1 MSKEQPMGEKPR
13 ILVIGSINMD
23 VVLRAETFPAPGE
36 TVLGTDLSLI
46 PGGKGA
52 NQAVALARLGAR
64 PSLLGRVGAD
74 PWGEELTYK
83 LEENGVDTELLTPDD
98 SLPTGNATII
108 VDQEGENRI
117 VLIAGANDALRPG
130 DVDLALDAEGGWD
143 AILLQLEIPLETAC
157 HAISAGAAR
166 DIPVILD
173 AGPPVKLALEKLRG
187 VTVLSPNESET
198 EALTGIR
205 PDGLESASRA
215 AALLEESTGAREVVL
230 KLGNRGA
237 LCRNDGCWEII
248 EAHRVDVVDTT
259 AAGDSFTA
267 ALAIEYT
274 REAGIKEATRRAMAA
289 GALAVTRLGAQPSLP
304 TAEEV
309 DRLLERAG

>member
-1 MSKEQPMGEKPR
+1 MDGKPR

-23 VVLRAETFPAPGE
+23 VVLRAEKFPAPGE
-36 TVLGTDLSLI
+36 TVVGTDLSLI

-52 NQAVALARLGAR
+52 NQAVALSRLGASA
-64 PSLLGRVGAD
+64 SLLGCVGKD
-74 PWGEELTYK
+74 PWGEELIEK
-83 LEENGVDTELLTPDD
+83 LEENGVDTVNVASDE

-108 VDQEGENRI
+108 VDSEGENRI

-130 DVDLALDAEGGWD
+130 LVDAALDAESSCD
-143 AILLQLEIPLETAC
+143 AILLQLEIPLRTVY
-157 HAISAGAAR
+157 HAISTGAAR
-166 DIPVILD
+166 GIPVILD
-173 AGPPVKLALEKLRG
+173 AGPPRAVPLEKLRG

-205 PDGLESASRA
+205 PGDLDSAGKA
-215 AALLEESTGAREVVL
+215 AALLEESTGANEVVL
-230 KLGNRGA
+230 KLGERGA
-237 LCRNDGCWEII
+237 LFKDNGRYELV
-248 EAHRVDVVDTT
+248 EAHQVEVVDTT

-267 ALAIEYT
+267 ALALEHS
-274 REAGIKEATRRAMAA
+274 RGAGIAKAVRRALAA

-309 DRLLERAG
+309 DRLQGITP

>member
-1 MSKEQPMGEKPR
+1 MDGKPR

-23 VVLRAETFPAPGE
+23 VVLRAEKFPAPGE
-36 TVLGTDLSLI
+36 TVVGTDLSLI

-52 NQAVALARLGAR
+52 NQAVALSRLGASA
-64 PSLLGRVGAD
+64 SLVGCVGMD
-74 PWGEELTYK
+74 PWGKELTGK
-83 LEENGVDTELLTPDD
+83 LEENGVDTVYVVSDE

-108 VDQEGENRI
+108 VDSDGENRI
-117 VLIAGANDALRPG
+117 VLIAGANDALRP
-130 DVDLALDAEGGWD
+130 DHVDAALDAESSCD
-143 AILLQLEIPLETAC
+143 AILLQLEIPLQTVY

-166 DIPVILD
+166 GIPVILD
-173 AGPPVKLALEKLRG
+173 AGPPRAVPLEKLRG

-205 PDGLESASRA
+205 PGDLDSAAKA
-215 AALLEESTGAREVVL
+215 AALLEESTGANEVVL
-230 KLGNRGA
+230 KLGERGA
-237 LCRNDGCWEII
+237 LFKDNGRYELA
-248 EAHRVDVVDTT
+248 EAYQVEVVDTT

-267 ALAIEYT
+267 ALALEHS
-274 REAGIKEATRRAMAA
+274 RGAGIAKAVRRALAA

-309 DRLLERAG
+309 DRLQGITP

>member
-1 MSKEQPMGEKPR
+1 MDSKPR

-23 VVLRAETFPAPGE
+23 VVLRAEKFPAPGE
-36 TVLGTDLSLI
+36 TVVGTDLSLI

-52 NQAVALARLGAR
+52 NQAVALSRLGASA
-64 PSLLGRVGAD
+64 SLLGCVGKD
-74 PWGEELTYK
+74 PWGEELIEK
-83 LEENGVDTELLTPDD
+83 LEENGVDTVNVTSDE

-108 VDQEGENRI
+108 VDSEGENRI

-130 DVDLALDAEGGWD
+130 LVDAALDAESSCD
-143 AILLQLEIPLETAC
+143 AILLQLEIPLRTVY

-166 DIPVILD
+166 GIPVILD
-173 AGPPVKLALEKLRG
+173 AGPPRAVPLEKLRG

-205 PDGLESASRA
+205 PGDLDSAGKA
-215 AALLEESTGAREVVL
+215 AALLEESTGANEVVL
-230 KLGNRGA
+230 KLGERGA
-237 LCRNDGCWEII
+237 LFKDNGRYELV
-248 EAHRVDVVDTT
+248 EAHQVEVVDTT

-267 ALAIEYT
+267 ALALEHS
-274 REAGIKEATRRAMAA
+274 RGAGIAKAVRRALAA

-309 DRLLERAG
+309 DRLQGITP

>member
-1 MSKEQPMGEKPR
+1 MSKEQTMGEKPR

-23 VVLRAETFPAPGE
+23 VVLKAEKFPAPGE

-52 NQAVALARLGAR
+52 NQAVALSRLGASS
-64 PSLLGRVGAD
+64 SLLGRVGAD
-74 PWGEELTYK
+74 PWGKELAGK
-83 LEENGVDTELLTPDD
+83 LSENGVDTENVTAVD

-117 VLIAGANDALRPG
+117 VLIAGANDALLPE
-130 DVDLALDAEGGWD
+130 DVDLALAGKAAWD
-143 AILLQLEIPLETAC
+143 AILLQLEIPLETVC

-166 DIPVILD
+166 GIPVILD
-173 AGPPVKLALEKLRG
+173 AGPPVKLSLEKLRG

-215 AALLEESTGAREVVL
+215 AALLEKSTGAREVVL
-230 KLGNRGA
+230 KLGDRGA
-237 LCRNDGCWEII
+237 LCRNNGQWEIL

-274 REAGIKEATRRAMAA
+274 RETGIKEATRRAMAA
-289 GALAVTRLGAQPSLP
+289 GALAVTRLGAQPSIP

>member
-1 MSKEQPMGEKPR
+1 MGEKPR

-23 VVLRAETFPAPGE
+23 VVLKAEKFPAPGE

-52 NQAVALARLGAR
+52 NQAVALSRLGASS
-64 PSLLGRVGAD
+64 SLLGRVGAD
-74 PWGEELTYK
+74 PWGKELAGK
-83 LEENGVDTELLTPDD
+83 LSENGVDTENVAAVD

-117 VLIAGANDALRPG
+117 VLIAGANDALLPE
-130 DVDLALDAEGGWD
+130 DVDLALAGKAAWD
-143 AILLQLEIPLETAC
+143 AILLQLEIPLETVC

-166 DIPVILD
+166 GIPVILD
-173 AGPPVKLALEKLRG
+173 AGPPVKLSLEKLRG

-215 AALLEESTGAREVVL
+215 AALLEKSTGAREVVL
-230 KLGNRGA
+230 KLGDRGA
-237 LCRNDGCWEII
+237 LCRNNGQWEIL

-274 REAGIKEATRRAMAA
+274 RETGIKEATRRAIAA
-289 GALAVTRLGAQPSLP
+289 GALAVTRLGAQPSIP

>member
-1 MSKEQPMGEKPR
+1 MDSKPR

-23 VVLRAETFPAPGE
+23 VVLRAEKFPAPGE
-36 TVLGTDLSLI
+36 TVVGTDLSLI

-52 NQAVALARLGAR
+52 NQAVALSRLGASA
-64 PSLLGRVGAD
+64 SLLGCVGKD
-74 PWGEELTYK
+74 PWGEELIEK
-83 LEENGVDTELLTPDD
+83 LEENGVDTVNVTSDE

-108 VDQEGENRI
+108 VDSEGENRI

-130 DVDLALDAEGGWD
+130 LVDAALDAESSCD
-143 AILLQLEIPLETAC
+143 AILLQLEIPLRTVY
-157 HAISAGAAR
+157 HAISTGAAR
-166 DIPVILD
+166 GIPVILD
-173 AGPPVKLALEKLRG
+173 AGPPRAVPLEKLRG

-205 PDGLESASRA
+205 PGDLDSAGKA
-215 AALLEESTGAREVVL
+215 AALLEESTGANEVVL
-230 KLGNRGA
+230 KLGERGA
-237 LCRNDGCWEII
+237 LFKDNGRYELV
-248 EAHRVDVVDTT
+248 EAHQVEVVDTT

-267 ALAIEYT
+267 ALALEHS
-274 REAGIKEATRRAMAA
+274 RGAGIEKAVRRALAA

-309 DRLLERAG
+309 DRLQGITP

>member
-1 MSKEQPMGEKPR
+1 MDSKPR

-23 VVLRAETFPAPGE
+23 VVLRTEKFPAPGE
-36 TVLGTDLSLI
+36 TVVGTDLSLI

-52 NQAVALARLGAR
+52 NQAVALSRLGASA
-64 PSLLGRVGAD
+64 SLLGCVGKD
-74 PWGEELTYK
+74 PWGEELIEK
-83 LEENGVDTELLTPDD
+83 LEENGVDTVNVTSDE

-108 VDQEGENRI
+108 VDSEGENRI

-130 DVDLALDAEGGWD
+130 LVDAALDAENSCD
-143 AILLQLEIPLETAC
+143 AILLQLEIPLRTVY

-166 DIPVILD
+166 GIPVILD
-173 AGPPVKLALEKLRG
+173 AGPPRAVPLEKLRG
-187 VTVLSPNESET
+187 VT

-205 PDGLESASRA
+205 PGDLDSAGKA
-215 AALLEESTGAREVVL
+215 AALLEESTGASEVVL
-230 KLGNRGA
+230 KLGDRGA
-237 LCRNDGCWEII
+237 LFKDNGRYELA
-248 EAHRVDVVDTT
+248 EAHQVEVVDTT

-267 ALAIEYT
+267 ALALEHS
-274 REAGIKEATRRAMAA
+274 RGAGIAKAVRRALAA

-309 DRLLERAG
+309 DRLQGITP

>member
-1 MSKEQPMGEKPR
+1 MSKEQTMGEKPR

-23 VVLRAETFPAPGE
+23 VVLKAEKFPAPGE

-52 NQAVALARLGAR
+52 NQAVALSRLGASS
-64 PSLLGRVGAD
+64 SLLGRVGAD
-74 PWGEELTYK
+74 PWGEELAGK
-83 LEENGVDTELLTPDD
+83 LSENGVDTENVAAVD

-117 VLIAGANDALRPG
+117 VLIAGANDALLPE
-130 DVDLALDAEGGWD
+130 DVDLALAGKAAWD
-143 AILLQLEIPLETAC
+143 AILLQLEIPLETVC

-166 DIPVILD
+166 GIPVILD
-173 AGPPVKLALEKLRG
+173 AGPPVKLSLEKLRG

-215 AALLEESTGAREVVL
+215 AALLEKSTGAREVVL
-230 KLGNRGA
+230 KLGDRGA
-237 LCRNDGCWEII
+237 LCRIDGHWKLI
-248 EAHRVDVVDTT
+248 EAHRVEVVDTT

-274 REAGIKEATRRAMAA
+274 RKTGIKEAARRAIAA

>member
-1 MSKEQPMGEKPR
+1 MDSKPR

-23 VVLRAETFPAPGE
+23 VVLRAEKFPAPGE
-36 TVLGTDLSLI
+36 TVVGTDLSLI

-52 NQAVALARLGAR
+52 NQAVALSRLGASA
-64 PSLLGRVGAD
+64 SLLGCVGKD
-74 PWGEELTYK
+74 PWGEELIEK
-83 LEENGVDTELLTPDD
+83 LEENGVDTVNVTSDE

-108 VDQEGENRI
+108 VDSEGENRI

-130 DVDLALDAEGGWD
+130 LVDAALDAESSCD
-143 AILLQLEIPLETAC
+143 AILLQLEIPLRTVY
-157 HAISAGAAR
+157 HAISTGAAR
-166 DIPVILD
+166 GIPVILD
-173 AGPPVKLALEKLRG
+173 AGPPRAVPLEKLRG

-205 PDGLESASRA
+205 PGDLDSAGKA
-215 AALLEESTGAREVVL
+215 AALLEESTGANEVVL
-230 KLGNRGA
+230 KLGERGA
-237 LCRNDGCWEII
+237 LFKDNGRYELV
-248 EAHRVDVVDTT
+248 EAHQVEVVDTT

-267 ALAIEYT
+267 ALALELSRGTEI
-274 REAGIKEATRRAMAA
+274 AKAVRRALAA

-309 DRLLERAG
+309 DRLQGITP

>member
-1 MSKEQPMGEKPR
+1 MGEGPR

-23 VVLRAETFPAPGE
+23 VVLRAEKFPAPGE

-52 NQAVALARLGAR
+52 NQAVALSRLGANA
-64 PSLLGRVGAD
+64 SLLGRVGAD
-74 PWGEELTYK
+74 PWGEELVGK
-83 LEENGVDTELLTPDD
+83 LRKNGVDTENVAAVD

-117 VLIAGANDALRPG
+117 VLIAGANDALLPG
-130 DVDLALDAEGGWD
+130 DVDRALAGEAAWD
-143 AILLQLEIPLETAC
+143 AILLQLEIPLETVC

-166 DIPVILD
+166 EIPVILD
-173 AGPPVKLALEKLRG
+173 AGPPAKLPLEKLRG

-205 PDGLESASRA
+205 PDELDSASRA
-215 AALLEESTGAREVVL
+215 AALLEESTGAREIVL
-230 KLGNRGA
+230 KLGERGA
-237 LCRNDGCWEII
+237 LCKSEGRWELID
-248 EAHRVDVVDTT
+248 ALDVDVVDTT

-267 ALAIEYT
+267 ALALEYSRNT
-274 REAGIKEATRRAMAA
+274 GIREATRRAMAA

-309 DRLLERAG
+309 DRLLEKDEGRL

>member
-1 MSKEQPMGEKPR
+1 MDGKPR

-23 VVLRAETFPAPGE
+23 VVLRAEKFPAPGE
-36 TVLGTDLSLI
+36 TVVGTDLSLI

-52 NQAVALARLGAR
+52 NQAVALSRLGASA
-64 PSLLGRVGAD
+64 SLLGCVGKD
-74 PWGEELTYK
+74 PWGEELIEK
-83 LEENGVDTELLTPDD
+83 LEENGVDTVNVTSDE

-108 VDQEGENRI
+108 VDSEGENRI

-130 DVDLALDAEGGWD
+130 LVDAALDAESSCD
-143 AILLQLEIPLETAC
+143 AILLQLEIPLRTVY

-166 DIPVILD
+166 GIPVILD
-173 AGPPVKLALEKLRG
+173 AGPPRAVPLEKLRG

-205 PDGLESASRA
+205 PGDLDSAGKA
-215 AALLEESTGAREVVL
+215 AALLEESTGANEVVL
-230 KLGNRGA
+230 KLGERGA
-237 LCRNDGCWEII
+237 LFKDNGRYELV
-248 EAHRVDVVDTT
+248 EAHQVEVVDTT

-267 ALAIEYT
+267 ALALEHS
-274 REAGIKEATRRAMAA
+274 RGAGIEKAVRRALAA

-309 DRLLERAG
+309 DRLQGITP

>member
-1 MSKEQPMGEKPR
+1 MDGKPR

-23 VVLRAETFPAPGE
+23 VVLRAEKFPAPGE
-36 TVLGTDLSLI
+36 TVVGTDLSLI

-52 NQAVALARLGAR
+52 NQAVALSRLGASA
-64 PSLLGRVGAD
+64 SLLGCVGKD
-74 PWGEELTYK
+74 PWGEELIEK
-83 LEENGVDTELLTPDD
+83 LEENGVDTVNVTSDE

-108 VDQEGENRI
+108 VDSEGENRI

-130 DVDLALDAEGGWD
+130 LVDAALDAESSCD
-143 AILLQLEIPLETAC
+143 AILLQLEIPLRTVY
-157 HAISAGAAR
+157 HAISTGAAR
-166 DIPVILD
+166 GIPVILD
-173 AGPPVKLALEKLRG
+173 AGPPRAVPLEKLRG

-205 PDGLESASRA
+205 PGDLDSAGKA
-215 AALLEESTGAREVVL
+215 AALLEESTGANEVVL
-230 KLGNRGA
+230 KLGERGA
-237 LCRNDGCWEII
+237 LFKDNGRYELA
-248 EAHRVDVVDTT
+248 EAHQVEVVDTT

-267 ALAIEYT
+267 ALALEHSRGT
-274 REAGIKEATRRAMAA
+274 GIAKAVRRALAA

-309 DRLLERAG
+309 DRLQGITP

>member
-1 MSKEQPMGEKPR
+1 MGGGPR

-23 VVLRAETFPAPGE
+23 VVLRAEKFPAPGE

-52 NQAVALARLGAR
+52 NQAVALSRLGASA
-64 PSLLGRVGAD
+64 SLLGRVGAD
-74 PWGEELTYK
+74 PWGEELVGK
-83 LEENGVDTELLTPDD
+83 LRENGVDTENVAAVD

-108 VDQEGENRI
+108 VDQKGENRI
-117 VLIAGANDALRPG
+117 VLIAGANDALLPE
-130 DVDLALDAEGGWD
+130 DVDRALAGEAAWD
-143 AILLQLEIPLETAC
+143 AILLQLEIPIETVC
-157 HAISAGAAR
+157 HAISAAAAR
-166 DIPVILD
+166 GIPVILD
-173 AGPPVKLALEKLRG
+173 AGPPVKLPLEKLRG

-230 KLGNRGA
+230 KLGDRGA
-237 LCRNDGCWEII
+237 LCRNDGHWELI
-248 EAHRVDVVDTT
+248 EAHQVEVVDTT

-274 REAGIKEATRRAMAA
+274 RETEVREAVRRAMAA

>member
-1 MSKEQPMGEKPR
+1 MGEKPR

-23 VVLRAETFPAPGE
+23 VVLKAEKFPAPGE

-52 NQAVALARLGAR
+52 NQAVALSRLGASS
-64 PSLLGRVGAD
+64 SLLGRVGAD
-74 PWGEELTYK
+74 PWGEELAGK
-83 LEENGVDTELLTPDD
+83 LSENGVDTENVAAVD

-117 VLIAGANDALRPG
+117 VLIAGANDALLPE
-130 DVDLALDAEGGWD
+130 DVDLALAGKAAWD
-143 AILLQLEIPLETAC
+143 AILLQLEIPLETVC

-166 DIPVILD
+166 GIPVILD
-173 AGPPVKLALEKLRG
+173 AGPPVKLSLEKLRG

-215 AALLEESTGAREVVL
+215 AALLEKSTGAREVVL
-230 KLGNRGA
+230 KLGDRGA
-237 LCRNDGCWEII
+237 LCRIDGHWILI
-248 EAHRVDVVDTT
+248 EAHRVEVVDTT

-274 REAGIKEATRRAMAA
+274 RKTGIKEAARRAIAA

>member
-1 MSKEQPMGEKPR
+1 MGEEPR

-23 VVLRAETFPAPGE
+23 VVLRAEKFPAAGE

-52 NQAVALARLGAR
+52 NQAVALSRLGASA
-64 PSLLGRVGAD
+64 SLLGRVGAD
-74 PWGEELTYK
+74 PWGEELVGK
-83 LEENGVDTELLTPDD
+83 LRENGVDTENVSAVD

-117 VLIAGANDALRPG
+117 VLIAGANDALLPG
-130 DVDLALDAEGGWD
+130 DVDRALAGKASWD
-143 AILLQLEIPLETAC
+143 AILLQLEIPLETVC
-157 HAISAGAAR
+157 HAISVGAAR
-166 DIPVILD
+166 EIPVVLD
-173 AGPPVKLALEKLRG
+173 AGPPAKLPLEKLRG

-205 PDGLESASRA
+205 PDELDSASRA
-215 AALLEESTGAREVVL
+215 AALLEESTGAREIVL
-230 KLGNRGA
+230 KLGERGA
-237 LCRNDGCWEII
+237 LCKIEGNWELI
-248 EAHRVDVVDTT
+248 EALEVDVVDTT

-267 ALAIEYT
+267 ALALEYS
-274 REAGIKEATRRAMAA
+274 RKAGIREATRRAMAA

-309 DRLLERAG
+309 DRFLDRAG

>member
-1 MSKEQPMGEKPR
+1 MSAEQR

-23 VVLRAETFPAPGE
+23 VVLRTGRFPAPGE

-52 NQAVALARLGAR
+52 NQAVAIARLGGDS
-64 PSLLGRVGAD
+64 SLLGCVGAD
-74 PWGEELTYK
+74 SWGEELTAK
-83 LEENGVDTELLTPDD
+83 LGENGVDTANVLTDD

-108 VDQEGENRI
+108 VDDEGENRI
-117 VLIAGANDALRPG
+117 VLIAGANDSLRPG
-130 DVDLALDAEGGWD
+130 HVDRALELEPGWD

-157 HAISAGAAR
+157 HAIAAASAR
-166 DIPVILD
+166 EIPVILD
-173 AGPPVKLALEKLRG
+173 AGPPMEVPLDRLRG

-205 PDGLESASRA
+205 PDDLASASRA
-215 AALLEESTGAREVVL
+215 ATILEESTGAREVVL
-230 KLGNRGA
+230 KLGERGA
-237 LCRNDGCWEII
+237 LFKSDGEWELI
-248 EAHRVDVVDTT
+248 ESHQVEVVDTT

-267 ALAIEYT
+267 ALAIEYS
-274 REAGIKEATRRAMAA
+274 RGAGIRQAIARALAA

-309 DRLLERAG
+309 DRLLEETG

>member
-1 MSKEQPMGEKPR
+1 MDGKPR

-23 VVLRAETFPAPGE
+23 VVLRAEKFPAPGE
-36 TVLGTDLSLI
+36 TVVGTDLSLI

-52 NQAVALARLGAR
+52 NQAVALSRLGASA
-64 PSLLGRVGAD
+64 SLLGCVGKD
-74 PWGEELTYK
+74 PWGEELIEK
-83 LEENGVDTELLTPDD
+83 LEENGVDTVNVASDE

-108 VDQEGENRI
+108 VDSEGENRI

-130 DVDLALDAEGGWD
+130 LVDAALDAESSCD
-143 AILLQLEIPLETAC
+143 AILLQLEIPLRTVY
-157 HAISAGAAR
+157 HAISTGAAR
-166 DIPVILD
+166 GIPVILD
-173 AGPPVKLALEKLRG
+173 AGPPRAVPLEKLRG

-205 PDGLESASRA
+205 PGDLDSAGKA
-215 AALLEESTGAREVVL
+215 AALLEESTGANEVVL
-230 KLGNRGA
+230 KLGERGA
-237 LCRNDGCWEII
+237 LFKNNGRYELA
-248 EAHRVDVVDTT
+248 EAHQVEVVDTT

-267 ALAIEYT
+267 ALALEHS
-274 REAGIKEATRRAMAA
+274 RGAGIAKAVRRALAA

-309 DRLLERAG
+309 DRLQGITP

>member
-1 MSKEQPMGEKPR
+1 MGEEPR

-23 VVLRAETFPAPGE
+23 VVLRAEKFPAAGE

-52 NQAVALARLGAR
+52 NQAVALSRLGASA
-64 PSLLGRVGAD
+64 SLLGRVGAD
-74 PWGEELTYK
+74 PWGEELVGK
-83 LEENGVDTELLTPDD
+83 LRENGVDTENVSAVD

-117 VLIAGANDALRPG
+117 VLIAGANDALLPG
-130 DVDLALDAEGGWD
+130 DVDRALAGKASWD
-143 AILLQLEIPLETAC
+143 AILLQLEIPLETVC
-157 HAISAGAAR
+157 HAISVGAAR
-166 DIPVILD
+166 EIPVVLD
-173 AGPPVKLALEKLRG
+173 AGPPAKLPLEKLRG

-205 PDGLESASRA
+205 PDELDSASRA
-215 AALLEESTGAREVVL
+215 AALLEESTGAREIVL
-230 KLGNRGA
+230 KLGERGA
-237 LCRNDGCWEII
+237 LCKIEGNWELI
-248 EAHRVDVVDTT
+248 EALEVDVVDTT

-267 ALAIEYT
+267 ALALEYARKT
-274 REAGIKEATRRAMAA
+274 GIREAARRAMAA

-309 DRLLERAG
+309 DRLLGKDGRRL

>member
-1 MSKEQPMGEKPR
+1 MGEKPR

-23 VVLRAETFPAPGE
+23 VVLKAEKFPAPGE

-52 NQAVALARLGAR
+52 NQAVALSRLGASS
-64 PSLLGRVGAD
+64 SLLGRVGAD
-74 PWGEELTYK
+74 PWGKELAGK
-83 LEENGVDTELLTPDD
+83 LSENGVDTENVTAVD

-117 VLIAGANDALRPG
+117 VLIAGANDALLPE
-130 DVDLALDAEGGWD
+130 DVDLALAGKAAWD
-143 AILLQLEIPLETAC
+143 AILLQLEIPLETVC

-166 DIPVILD
+166 GIPVILD
-173 AGPPVKLALEKLRG
+173 AGPPVKLSLEKLRG

-215 AALLEESTGAREVVL
+215 AALLEKSTGAREVVL
-230 KLGNRGA
+230 KLGDRGA
-237 LCRNDGCWEII
+237 LCRNNGQWEIL

-274 REAGIKEATRRAMAA
+274 RETGIKEATRRAMAA
-289 GALAVTRLGAQPSLP
+289 GALAVTRLGAQPSIP

>member
-1 MSKEQPMGEKPR
+1 MGEKPR

-23 VVLRAETFPAPGE
+23 VVLKAEKFPAPGE

-52 NQAVALARLGAR
+52 NQAVALSRLGASS
-64 PSLLGRVGAD
+64 SLLGRVGAD
-74 PWGEELTYK
+74 PWGEELAGK
-83 LEENGVDTELLTPDD
+83 LSENGVDTENVAAVD

-117 VLIAGANDALRPG
+117 VLIAGANDALLPE
-130 DVDLALDAEGGWD
+130 DVDLALAGKAAWD
-143 AILLQLEIPLETAC
+143 AILLQLEIPLETVC

-166 DIPVILD
+166 GIPVILD
-173 AGPPVKLALEKLRG
+173 AGPPVKLSLEKLRG

-205 PDGLESASRA
+205 PDGLESASLA
-215 AALLEESTGAREVVL
+215 AALLEKSPGAREVVL
-230 KLGNRGA
+230 KLGDRGA
-237 LCRNDGCWEII
+237 LCRIDGHWKLI
-248 EAHRVDVVDTT
+248 EAHRVEVVDTT
-259 AAGDSFTA
+259 AAGDSCTA

-274 REAGIKEATRRAMAA
+274 RKTGIKEAARRAIAA

>member
-1 MSKEQPMGEKPR
+1 MDGKPR

-23 VVLRAETFPAPGE
+23 VVLRAEKFPAPGE
-36 TVLGTDLSLI
+36 TVVGTDLSLI

-52 NQAVALARLGAR
+52 NQAVALSRLGASA
-64 PSLLGRVGAD
+64 SLLGCVGKD
-74 PWGEELTYK
+74 PWGEELIEK
-83 LEENGVDTELLTPDD
+83 LEENGVDTVNVTSDE

-108 VDQEGENRI
+108 VDSEGENRI

-130 DVDLALDAEGGWD
+130 LVDAALDAESSCD
-143 AILLQLEIPLETAC
+143 AILLQLEIPLRTVY
-157 HAISAGAAR
+157 HAISTGAAR
-166 DIPVILD
+166 GIPVILD
-173 AGPPVKLALEKLRG
+173 AGPPRAVPLEKLRG

-205 PDGLESASRA
+205 PGDLDSAGKA
-215 AALLEESTGAREVVL
+215 AALLEESTGANEVVL
-230 KLGNRGA
+230 KLGERGA
-237 LCRNDGCWEII
+237 LFKDNGRYELA
-248 EAHRVDVVDTT
+248 EAHQVEVVDTT

-267 ALAIEYT
+267 ALALEHS
-274 REAGIKEATRRAMAA
+274 RGAGIAKAVRRALAA

-309 DRLLERAG
+309 DRLQGITP

>member
-1 MSKEQPMGEKPR
+1 MGEKPR

-23 VVLRAETFPAPGE
+23 VVLKTEKFPAPGE

-52 NQAVALARLGAR
+52 NQAVALSRLGAR
-64 PSLLGRVGAD
+64 ASLLGRVGAD
-74 PWGEELTYK
+74 PWGEELADK
-83 LEENGVDTELLTPDD
+83 LRENGVDTANVAAVD

-117 VLIAGANDALRPG
+117 VLIAGANDALLPE
-130 DVDLALDAEGGWD
+130 DVDRALAGEAAWD
-143 AILLQLEIPLETAC
+143 AILLQLEIPLETVC
-157 HAISAGAAR
+157 HAISTGAAR
-166 DIPVILD
+166 GIPVILD
-173 AGPPVKLALEKLRG
+173 AGPPLKLPLEKLRG

-230 KLGNRGA
+230 KLGDRGA
-237 LCRNDGCWEII
+237 LCKNNGHWELI
-248 EAHRVDVVDTT
+248 EAHQVEVVDTT

-274 REAGIKEATRRAMAA
+274 RETEVREAVRRAMAA

>member
-1 MSKEQPMGEKPR
+1 MDGKPR

-23 VVLRAETFPAPGE
+23 VVLRAEKFPAPGE
-36 TVLGTDLSLI
+36 TVVGTDLSLI

-52 NQAVALARLGAR
+52 NQAVALSRLGASA
-64 PSLLGRVGAD
+64 SLLGCVGKD
-74 PWGEELTYK
+74 PWGEELIEK
-83 LEENGVDTELLTPDD
+83 LEENGVDTVNVTSDE

-108 VDQEGENRI
+108 VDSEGENRI

-130 DVDLALDAEGGWD
+130 LVDAALDAESSCD
-143 AILLQLEIPLETAC
+143 AILLQLEIPLRTVY
-157 HAISAGAAR
+157 HAISTGAAR
-166 DIPVILD
+166 GIPVILD
-173 AGPPVKLALEKLRG
+173 AGPPRAVPLEKLRG

-205 PDGLESASRA
+205 PGDLDSAGKA
-215 AALLEESTGAREVVL
+215 AALLEESTGANEVVL
-230 KLGNRGA
+230 KLGDRGA
-237 LCRNDGCWEII
+237 LFKNNGRYELA
-248 EAHRVDVVDTT
+248 EAHQVEVVDTT

-267 ALAIEYT
+267 ALALEHSRGT
-274 REAGIKEATRRAMAA
+274 GIAKAVRRALAA

-309 DRLLERAG
+309 DRLQGITP

>member
-1 MSKEQPMGEKPR
+1 MGEKPR

-23 VVLRAETFPAPGE
+23 VVLKAEKFPAPGE

-52 NQAVALARLGAR
+52 NQAVALSRLGASS
-64 PSLLGRVGAD
+64 SLLGRVGAD
-74 PWGEELTYK
+74 PWGEELAGK
-83 LEENGVDTELLTPDD
+83 LSENGVDTENVAAVD

-117 VLIAGANDALRPG
+117 VLIAGANDALLPE
-130 DVDLALDAEGGWD
+130 DVDLALAGKAAWD
-143 AILLQLEIPLETAC
+143 AILLQLEIPLETVC

-166 DIPVILD
+166 GIPVILD
-173 AGPPVKLALEKLRG
+173 AGPPVKLSLEKLRG

-215 AALLEESTGAREVVL
+215 AALLEKSTGAREVVL
-230 KLGNRGA
+230 KLGDRGA
-237 LCRNDGCWEII
+237 LCRIDGHWKLI
-248 EAHRVDVVDTT
+248 EAHRVEVVDTT

-274 REAGIKEATRRAMAA
+274 RKTGIKEAARRAIAA

>member
-1 MSKEQPMGEKPR
+1 MDSKPR

-23 VVLRAETFPAPGE
+23 VVLRAEKFPAPGE
-36 TVLGTDLSLI
+36 TVVGTDLSLI

-52 NQAVALARLGAR
+52 NQAVALSRLGASA
-64 PSLLGRVGAD
+64 SLLGCVGKD
-74 PWGEELTYK
+74 PWGEELTEK
-83 LEENGVDTELLTPDD
+83 LEGNGVDTVNVASDE

-108 VDQEGENRI
+108 VDSEGENRI

-130 DVDLALDAEGGWD
+130 LVDAALDAESSCD
-143 AILLQLEIPLETAC
+143 AILLQLEIPLRTVY
-157 HAISAGAAR
+157 HAISTGAAR
-166 DIPVILD
+166 GIPVILD
-173 AGPPVKLALEKLRG
+173 AGPPRAVPLEKLRG

-205 PDGLESASRA
+205 PGDLDSAGKA
-215 AALLEESTGAREVVL
+215 AALLEESTGANEVVL
-230 KLGNRGA
+230 KLGERGA
-237 LCRNDGCWEII
+237 LFKDNGRYELV
-248 EAHRVDVVDTT
+248 EAHQVEVVDTT

-267 ALAIEYT
+267 ALALEHS
-274 REAGIKEATRRAMAA
+274 RGAGIAKAVRRALAA

-309 DRLLERAG
+309 DRLQGITP

>member
-1 MSKEQPMGEKPR
+1 MGEKPR

-23 VVLRAETFPAPGE
+23 VVLKTEKFPAPGE

-52 NQAVALARLGAR
+52 NQAVALSRLGAR
-64 PSLLGRVGAD
+64 ASLLGRVGAD
-74 PWGEELTYK
+74 PWGEELADK
-83 LEENGVDTELLTPDD
+83 LRENGVDTANVAAVD

-108 VDQEGENRI
+108 VDQKGENRI
-117 VLIAGANDALRPG
+117 VLIAGANDALLPE
-130 DVDLALDAEGGWD
+130 DVDRALAGEAAWD
-143 AILLQLEIPLETAC
+143 AILLQLEIPLETVC
-157 HAISAGAAR
+157 HAISTGAAR
-166 DIPVILD
+166 GIPVILD
-173 AGPPVKLALEKLRG
+173 AGPPLKLPLEKLRG

-230 KLGNRGA
+230 KLGDRGA
-237 LCRNDGCWEII
+237 LCKNNGHWELI
-248 EAHRVDVVDTT
+248 EAHQVEVVDTT

-274 REAGIKEATRRAMAA
+274 RETEVREAVRRAMAA

>member
-1 MSKEQPMGEKPR
+1 MGEKPR

-23 VVLRAETFPAPGE
+23 VVLKAEKFPAPGE

-52 NQAVALARLGAR
+52 NQAVALSRLGASS
-64 PSLLGRVGAD
+64 SLLGRVGAD
-74 PWGEELTYK
+74 PWGKELAGK
-83 LEENGVDTELLTPDD
+83 LSENGVDTENVAAVD

-117 VLIAGANDALRPG
+117 VLIAGANDALLPE
-130 DVDLALDAEGGWD
+130 DVDLALAGKAAWD
-143 AILLQLEIPLETAC
+143 AILLQLEIPLETVC

-166 DIPVILD
+166 GIPVILD
-173 AGPPVKLALEKLRG
+173 AGPPVKLSLEKLRG

-215 AALLEESTGAREVVL
+215 AALLEKSTGAREVVL
-230 KLGNRGA
+230 KLGDRGA
-237 LCRNDGCWEII
+237 LCRNNGQWEIL

-274 REAGIKEATRRAMAA
+274 RETGIKEATRKAIAA
-289 GALAVTRLGAQPSLP
+289 GALAVTRLGAQPSIP

>member
-1 MSKEQPMGEKPR
+1 MGGRPR

-23 VVLRAETFPAPGE
+23 VVLRAEKFPAPGE
-36 TVLGTDLSLI
+36 TVVGTDLSLI

-52 NQAVALARLGAR
+52 NQAVALSRLGASA
-64 PSLLGRVGAD
+64 SLLGCVGKD
-74 PWGEELTYK
+74 PWGEELIEK
-83 LEENGVDTELLTPDD
+83 LEENGVDTVNVASDE

-108 VDQEGENRI
+108 VDSEGENRI

-130 DVDLALDAEGGWD
+130 LVDAALDAENSCD
-143 AILLQLEIPLETAC
+143 AILLQLEIPLRTVY

-166 DIPVILD
+166 GIPVILD
-173 AGPPVKLALEKLRG
+173 AGPPRAVPLEKLRG
-187 VTVLSPNESET
+187 ITVLSPNESET

-205 PDGLESASRA
+205 PGDLDSAGKA
-215 AALLEESTGAREVVL
+215 AALLEESTGASEVVL
-230 KLGNRGA
+230 KLGDRGA
-237 LCRNDGCWEII
+237 LFKDNGRYELA
-248 EAHRVDVVDTT
+248 EAHQVEVVDTT

-267 ALAIEYT
+267 ALALEHS
-274 REAGIKEATRRAMAA
+274 RGAGIAKAVRRALAA

-309 DRLLERAG
+309 DRLQGITP

>member
-1 MSKEQPMGEKPR
+1 MDGKPR

-23 VVLRAETFPAPGE
+23 VVLRAEKFPAPGE
-36 TVLGTDLSLI
+36 TVVGTDLSLI

-52 NQAVALARLGAR
+52 NQAVALSRLGASA
-64 PSLLGRVGAD
+64 SLLGCVGKD
-74 PWGEELTYK
+74 PWGEELTEK
-83 LEENGVDTELLTPDD
+83 LEGNGVDTVNVASDE

-108 VDQEGENRI
+108 VDSEGENRI

-130 DVDLALDAEGGWD
+130 LVDAALDAESSCD
-143 AILLQLEIPLETAC
+143 AILLQLEIPLRTVY

-166 DIPVILD
+166 GIPVILD
-173 AGPPVKLALEKLRG
+173 AGPPRAVPLEKLRG

-205 PDGLESASRA
+205 PGDLDSAGKA
-215 AALLEESTGAREVVL
+215 AALLEESTGASEVVL
-230 KLGNRGA
+230 KLGDRGA
-237 LCRNDGCWEII
+237 LFKNNGRYELA
-248 EAHRVDVVDTT
+248 EAHQVEVVDTT

-267 ALAIEYT
+267 ALALELSRGTEI
-274 REAGIKEATRRAMAA
+274 AKAVRRALAA

-309 DRLLERAG
+309 DRLQGITP